1 MENKEQSQGG
11 AVMVLGNS
19 SNWISPTNI
28 EQGLKLAEMM
38 ATAKLLPDHLRNDK
52 GSCLLVLEQASRWGM
67 SPFAVA
73 QCTSVVHG
81 RLCFEGKL
89 VAAALSAMKA
99 IEGRL
104 EYDITGEGQDAKII
118 VTGTPKGAKKAA
130 TVAGTVKQWRTYLKD
145 KQGNRMDN
153 AWDKQPED
161 MLIYRGTRQWAR
173 RYAPEA
179 MLGVYTADE
188 MEDGTVIDITPGKDI
203 PVAPVVPV
211 TATPPVDP
219 APQTE
224 TTKTP
229 KTTKTT
235 QVHPAIEAGKKLYAA
250 LPSESKAKVLTR
262 VCGLY
267 NAVDTKSIDPSDLSG
282 FGETCNLLLKK
293 YSEIGIEAM
302 FEELAAAEVEKQIQ
316 DQGENHE

>member
-1 MENKEQSQGG
+1 MENKEQSQSG
-11 AVMVLGNS
+11 AMVVMGNS

-38 ATAKLLPDHLRNDK
+38 ATAKLLPEHLRNDK

-99 IEGRL
+99 IDGRL
-104 EYDITGEGQDAKII
+104 EYEITGEGQDAKVV
-118 VTGTPKGAKKAA
+118 VTGTPRGTKKPVSV
-130 TVAGTVKQWRTYLKD
+130 TGTVKQWRTKGQKKD
-145 KQGNRMDN
+145 GSACPN
-153 AWDKQPED
+153 AWDSQPED

-203 PVAPVVPV
+203 PIAPVVPV
-211 TATPPVDP
+211 SVTPPVDP
-219 APQTE
+219 TPQTE
-224 TTKTP
+224 AAKPP

-235 QVHPAIEAGKKLYAA
+235 QVHPAIESGKRLYAA

-282 FGETCNLLLKK
+282 FGETCNLLLKRF
-293 YSEIGIEAM
+293 SETGIEAM
-302 FEELAAAEVEKQIQ
+302 FEELAAAEAEKQIQ